1 MSLWFLFLSNEYYS
15 GSLEEKSSSLDK
27 KMRENNNCFKEI
39 FDVMI
44 IDEDNATKRSF
55 ASIS

>member
-27 KMRENNNCFKEI
+27 KMRGNNNCLEEI

-55 ASIS
+55 VIIS